1 MFVWYAVPQVGISAF
16 GDAEHQEEAMD
27 NQPLP
32 RFCTNCG
39 QPLAAGTAFCV
50 ACGTSVGAPP
60 AGAQQ
65 GYTPPS
71 TPSMQSPRQAQ
82 DDLLMAG
89 LAAGF
94 AANQA
99 GQNRQQ
105 QGRRPR
111 SKLRGCG
118 CLLLMLVV
126 LAGPFIGF
134 VLTTG
139 RLHMIFAYVAGG
151 LVVFFF
157 LLILLAMLLTKGGR
171 EALSE
176 GCMEGCLDAIF
187 GGLLGGG

>member
-1 MFVWYAVPQVGISAF
+1 MN
-16 GDAEHQEEAMD
+16 
-27 NQPLP
+27 NQPGQ

-39 QPLAAGTAFCV
+39 QPLAPGVAYCA
-50 ACGTSVGAPP
+50 ACGIPVGPPLVNAAGQFPVGGQQSYAPP
-60 AGAQQ
+60 
-65 GYTPPS
+65 P
-71 TPSMQSPRQAQ
+71 MQSSVQAQ
-82 DDLLMAG
+82 DDLVIAG
-89 LAAGF
+89 LAAGS

-105 QGRRPR
+105 QARRPR
-111 SKLRGCG
+111 SRLRGCG
-118 CLLLMLVV
+118 CLLLILVV
-126 LAGPFIGF
+126 LAGPVIGF

>member
-1 MFVWYAVPQVGISAF
+1 
-16 GDAEHQEEAMD
+16 MD
-27 NQPLP
+27 NRPLQ

-39 QPLAAGTAFCV
+39 QPLAPGTAICAV
-50 ACGTSVGAPP
+50 CGTSVGAPP
-60 AGAQQ
+60 VGAADQFPAGAQPV
-65 GYTPPS
+65 YAP
-71 TPSMQSPRQAQ
+71 PSMQSPGQAQ

-94 AANQA
+94 AANQV

-111 SKLRGCG
+111 SRLRGCG

-126 LAGPFIGF
+126 LAGPFVGF
-134 VLTTG
+134 ALTTG
-139 RLHMIFAYVAGG
+139 RLHTILAYVAGG
-151 LVVFFF
+151 LVVLFS
-157 LLILLAMLLTKGGR
+157 LLILLGMLTTRRGR